1 MTGESGQYLRHFFP
15 LVLAL
20 ALFILTFHFFDML
33 IQAIEII
40 FVIGERS
47 YSIEDFGCVIL
58 LSRLT
63 FVEYGKSLG

>member
-1 MTGESGQYLRHFFP
+1 
-15 LVLAL
+15 
-20 ALFILTFHFFDML
+20 LFILNFHFFDML